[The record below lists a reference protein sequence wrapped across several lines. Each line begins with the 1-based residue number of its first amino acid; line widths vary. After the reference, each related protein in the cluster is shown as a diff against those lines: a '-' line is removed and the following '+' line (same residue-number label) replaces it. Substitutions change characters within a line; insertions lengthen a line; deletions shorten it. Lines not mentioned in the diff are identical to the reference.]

1 MAERISFTRTSAT
14 RIARAVRAVENA
26 RPAGQPLQFDTVP
39 PSAAGSKQLKLACFT
54 GTSVWVR
61 MTARQVYFYEPDTNS
76 VAILKI
82 RIATSQTATAVA
94 SMFSIPGVTSSAYMA
109 TALVTVA
116 KIDGIW
122 HVQAAA
128 GGA

>member
-1 MAERISFTRTSAT
+1 MS
-14 RIARAVRAVENA
+14 
-26 RPAGQPLQFDTVP
+26 
-39 PSAAGSKQLKLACFT
+39 
-54 GTSVWVR
+54 
-61 MTARQVYFYEPDTNS
+61 ARQVYFFEKDTAS
-76 VAILKI
+76 VSILPIK
-82 RIATSQTATAVA
+82 IATNKTATAVA

>member
-1 MAERISFTRTSAT
+1 MERISFTRPAAA
-14 RIARAVRAVENA
+14 RIARVVRTVENA
-26 RPAGQPLQFDTVP
+26 RPGGQPLELGITP
-39 PSAAGSKQLKLACFT
+39 TIPSGKQLRLAAFT

-61 MTARQVYFYEPDTNS
+61 MSARQIYFFDKDTAS
-76 VAILKI
+76 VSILPIK
-82 RIATSQTATAVA
+82 IATNKTATAVA

-109 TALVTVA
+109 TAIVTVA

>member
-1 MAERISFTRTSAT
+1 MERISFTRPAAA
-14 RIARAVRAVENA
+14 RIARVVRTVENT
-26 RPAGQPLQFDTVP
+26 RPGGQPLELGITP
-39 PSAAGSKQLKLACFT
+39 TIPSGKQLRLAAFT

-61 MTARQVYFYEPDTNS
+61 MSARQVYFFEKDTAS
-76 VAILKI
+76 VSILPIK
-82 RIATSQTATAVA
+82 IATNKTATAVA

>member
-1 MAERISFTRTSAT
+1 MERISFTRPSAA
-14 RIARAVRAVENA
+14 RIARVVRAVENA
-26 RPAGQPLQFDTVP
+26 RPGGQPLETSVVP
-39 PSAAGSKQLKLACFT
+39 SNAAGKQLRLAAFT
-54 GTSVWVR
+54 GTSVWLR
-61 MTARQVYFYEPDTNS
+61 MSARQVYFFEKDTAS
-76 VAILKI
+76 VSILPIK
-82 RIATSQTATAVA
+82 IATNKTATAVA

>member
-1 MAERISFTRTSAT
+1 MERISFTRPAAA
-14 RIARAVRAVENA
+14 RIARVVRVVENA
-26 RPAGQPLQFDTVP
+26 RPGGQPLELGITP
-39 PSAAGSKQLKLACFT
+39 TIPSGKQLRLAAFT

-61 MTARQVYFYEPDTNS
+61 MSARQVYFFEKDTAS
-76 VAILKI
+76 VSILPIK
-82 RIATSQTATAVA
+82 IATNKTATAVA

-116 KIDGIW
+116 RIDGIW

>member
-1 MAERISFTRTSAT
+1 MDRVSFTPRSAQ
-14 RIARAVRAVENA
+14 RIARVVRAVENA
-26 RPAGQPLQFDTVP
+26 RPAGQSLQFGSVVP
-39 PSAAGSKQLKLACFT
+39 SQGTQQLKLAAFT

-61 MTARQVYFYEPDTNS
+61 MSARQVYFFEKDTAS
-76 VAILKI
+76 VSILPIK
-82 RIATSQTATAVA
+82 IATNKTATAVA